1 MAARL
6 SEARASVKRARAEF
20 APPAD
25 RAIPRRHRN
34 VSGLFLS
41 PLSLR
46 QRKWKPLGQE
56 VASYIDK
63 GNLVPF
69 NIIINVVESIVHAT
83 PAHQKILFDGIPRDL
98 DQMKEFD
105 RIMRECGREFQAVQM
120 SLAKETA
127 IERLQ
132 KRALAEGRLDDMHIE
147 YIERRIGI
155 FMEKTM
161 RVVDAYREAGNMTVI
176 NALGT
181 TDEVFQRLAAAVG
194 DATLVA

>member
-1 MAARL
+1 MDLVLFGIQGSGKGTQAKRLAAEFDYKIFEAGQALRDMAA
-6 SEARASVKRARAEF
+6 S
-20 APPAD
+20 
-25 RAIPRRHRN
+25 N
-34 VSGLFLS
+34 T
-41 PLSLR
+41 
-46 QRKWKPLGQE
+46 PLGQE

>member
-1 MAARL
+1 MDLVLFGIQGSGKGTQAKRLAAEFDYKIFEAGQALRDMAAG
-6 SEARASVKRARAEF
+6 
-20 APPAD
+20 
-25 RAIPRRHRN
+25 N
-34 VSGLFLS
+34 T
-41 PLSLR
+41 
-46 QRKWKPLGQE
+46 PLGQE

-105 RIMRECGREFQAVQM
+105 RIMRECGREFRCVQL

-132 KRALAEGRLDDMHIE
+132 KRAQAEGRLDDMHIE

-161 RVVDAYREAGNMTVI
+161 RVVEAYRAAGNMTVV
-176 NALGT
+176 NGLGT
-181 TDEVFQRLAAAVG
+181 TDEVFGRLAAVVG